1 MDILNSIMCLFLCNC
16 APAIV
21 CIRPVTL
28 QDFVEA
34 LKTIK
39 PNAELTKREKGP
51 QNGRKRSKIHSP
63 GGSECSSP
71 VTPSKE
77 ELTRAA
83 VHVEVKQE

>member
-1 MDILNSIMCLFLCNC
+1 MMCLFLCNC

-21 CIRPVTL
+21 SIRPVTL
-28 QDFVEA
+28 QDFIEA

-51 QNGRKRSKIHSP
+51 PNGRKRSKIHSP
-63 GGSECSSP
+63 RGSECCSP